1 MRNNRW
7 QSHRAALSALL
18 SVFALLATLSTSHA
32 DAPAAGAAATAPE
45 GLKPAPAKPAAPAA
59 APATEPATTAPPA
72 PTKVAAAPAAPAAP
86 QLSEPLKRAVE
97 AWRKAAAAT
106 PKLVSLIKSDGKDAV
121 VSAADGLRRRL
132 RVLGDKTFSNREWR
146 HYWDQQ
152 AATATA
158 LAQAVAAD
166 KHPQPWSEDL
176 RAWASLAKDK
186 ISNQD
191 DYLTAI
197 ERERDAIEERL
208 ESLMEKDDK
217 KPDAK
222 TQPVLE
228 EPTPFQVRQRRLHDL
243 RHRFD
248 QQTLK
253 KQQARSELKL
263 IEGQLEVE
271 KILLKA
277 LERDV
282 ALAIRERTI
291 ATTANQRASLPWRDI
306 WAEVVR
312 RGKEKVNVLRR
323 EAQFEGARER
333 ARRVEAGLM
342 GSQIKFRDD
351 RLKHIQRDIDRV
363 TSVSSWTNA
372 VADTVIEW
380 LTKRA
385 WRIAIGLLLI
395 FLLARFALSLLE
407 RTADEWRRRAEGD
420 PDDTKD
426 DDQRTLTLIAVFSG
440 VVRIAVYVV
449 AGLVALEQIGVDTG
463 PLLGSVAILGLAVS
477 FGSQNL
483 VRDVVNGL
491 FVLLEDQYSVGDVVE
506 ISGKTGTVERI
517 TIRSTWIRQFN
528 GDLHAVPNGAITTVT
543 NMTREW
549 ARSVVKVGV
558 GYGADLAHV
567 ERVCTEVS
575 AAMYADEAWREALL
589 EEPMWGGVL
598 ELGDSAVVIQVL
610 VRTGAGEQWGVS
622 RELNR
627 RLKLAFDEAD
637 IEIPFPQR
645 VVWNKPAE

>member
-1 MRNNRW
+1 M
-7 QSHRAALSALL
+7 
-18 SVFALLATLSTSHA
+18 
-32 DAPAAGAAATAPE
+32 
-45 GLKPAPAKPAAPAA
+45 
-59 APATEPATTAPPA
+59 
-72 PTKVAAAPAAPAAP
+72 
-86 QLSEPLKRAVE
+86 
-97 AWRKAAAAT
+97 
-106 PKLVSLIKSDGKDAV
+106 
-121 VSAADGLRRRL
+121 
-132 RVLGDKTFSNREWR
+132 
-146 HYWDQQ
+146 
-152 AATATA
+152 
-158 LAQAVAAD
+158 
-166 KHPQPWSEDL
+166 
-176 RAWASLAKDK
+176 
-186 ISNQD
+186 
-191 DYLTAI
+191 
-197 ERERDAIEERL
+197 
-208 ESLMEKDDK
+208 
-217 KPDAK
+217 
-222 TQPVLE
+222 
-228 EPTPFQVRQRRLHDL
+228 
-243 RHRFD
+243 
-248 QQTLK
+248 
-253 KQQARSELKL
+253 
-263 IEGQLEVE
+263 
-271 KILLKA
+271 
-277 LERDV
+277 
-282 ALAIRERTI
+282 
-291 ATTANQRASLPWRDI
+291 
-306 WAEVVR
+306 
-312 RGKEKVNVLRR
+312 
-323 EAQFEGARER
+323 
-333 ARRVEAGLM
+333 
-342 GSQIKFRDD
+342 
-351 RLKHIQRDIDRV
+351 
-363 TSVSSWTNA
+363 
-372 VADTVIEW
+372 
-380 LTKRA
+380 
-385 WRIAIGLLLI
+385 
-395 FLLARFALSLLE
+395 
-407 RTADEWRRRAEGD
+407 
-420 PDDTKD
+420 
-426 DDQRTLTLIAVFSG
+426 FSG